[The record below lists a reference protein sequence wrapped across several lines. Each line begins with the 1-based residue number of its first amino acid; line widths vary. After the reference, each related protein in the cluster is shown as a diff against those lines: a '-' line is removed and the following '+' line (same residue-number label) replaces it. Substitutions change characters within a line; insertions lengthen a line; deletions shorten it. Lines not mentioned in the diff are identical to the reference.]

1 MKKFFS
7 HPFVLSLAIIIGLI
21 FFNQQGWLKT
31 PQNIFFKS
39 TSALQASLYQ
49 FSLKMNDFVDFIF
62 SLRRLN
68 SENNNLK
75 EENQKLLG
83 ELARL
88 KAVNQENQLL
98 RQQVGLPLSEESQLI
113 MADIIGKDLSNLGNY
128 FLINKGI
135 EDGIREKMVVIAA
148 GNLLVGRINEVFD
161 SFAKVELVTSPNSR
175 VNARLYEPSATGLVK
190 GDRKLSLIFDLLPQ
204 QEPIQEGGL
213 VVTSGLAGLFPAGLA
228 IGQIER
234 VVSFDVSIS
243 QIAEV
248 KPAVDFNN
256 LERVFVII
264 PK

>member
-7 HPFVLSLAIIIGLI
+7 HPFLLSLAIIIGLI

-39 TSALQASLYQ
+39 TSALQANLFQ
-49 FSLKMNDFVDFIF
+49 LSLKMNNLVDFVF
-62 SLRRLN
+62 SLRQLN

-75 EENQKLLG
+75 EKNQKLLG

-88 KAVNQENQLL
+88 KAVEQENKFL
-98 RQQVGLPLSEESQLI
+98 RQQVGLSLPKDSQLV

-128 FLINKGI
+128 FLIDKGV
-135 EDGIREKMVVIAA
+135 EDGIEEKMVVIAG

-175 VNARLYEPSATGLVK
+175 VNARLYEPPATGLVK
-190 GDRKLSLIFDLLPQ
+190 GDRKLSLVFDLLPR
-204 QEPIQEGGL
+204 QEPIKEGGL

-234 VVSFDVSIS
+234 IISFDVSIS
-243 QIAEV
+243 QMAEV

-264 PK
+264 SK